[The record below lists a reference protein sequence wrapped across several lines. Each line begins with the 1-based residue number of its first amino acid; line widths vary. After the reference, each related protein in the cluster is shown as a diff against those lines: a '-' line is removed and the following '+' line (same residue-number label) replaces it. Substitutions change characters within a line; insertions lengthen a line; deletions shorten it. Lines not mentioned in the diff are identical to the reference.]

1 MNNSKVVEV
10 VEVVEVVCSLADSI
24 VMSDVKTIDNAK
36 QSQTDI
42 VMKWVE
48 AGVDLSAPSEA
59 AYPKVFGAAH
69 AQMYIDKEVGGKK
82 VNEGLITHFII
93 RGEGKDGAFKAVS
106 KKAYDAETRNRKG
119 LTSIEMLKYT
129 PLSDIKAAYGKSCS
143 EFIKTGRNKLKKNFI
158 HTANLWL
165 KLATERTAEIEAAE
179 RGEEKGDSVENTR
192 TIRPFEALVAWL
204 LYGEADAYSDGKHNP
219 AALMFKCRNQCGD
232 DAAAKMKTALS
243 VAVDLAA
250 KDKLFHTAKK

>member
-1 MNNSKVVEV
+1 MSNSKVVEV
-10 VEVVEVVCSLADSI
+10 VEVVEVVCSLADSV
-24 VMSDVKTIDNAK
+24 VMSDVKAIASAK
-36 QSQTDI
+36 QSQADI
-42 VMKWVE
+42 VLSWVE
-48 AGVDLSAPSEA
+48 AGVDLSSPSEA

-93 RGEGKDGAFKAVS
+93 RGEGKDGAFKVVS
-106 KKAYDAETRNRKG
+106 KKAYDAEDRNRKG
-119 LTSIEMLKYT
+119 I
-129 PLSDIKAAYGKSCS
+129 SD
-143 EFIKTGRNKLKKNFI
+143 FIKKGRNALKSDFR
-158 HTANLWL
+158 HTAVAWL
-165 KLATERTAEIEAAE
+165 KLASEATAEIEAAE

>member
-1 MNNSKVVEV
+1 MSNSKVVEV
-10 VEVVEVVCSLADSI
+10 VEVVEVACSLDPSV
-24 VMSDVKTIDNAK
+24 VMTNVMAIANAK
-36 QSQTDI
+36 QSQAEI
-42 VMKWVE
+42 VLSWVE
-48 AGVDLSAPSEA
+48 AGVDLSSPSEA
-59 AYPKVFGAAH
+59 AYPKMFAEAH
-69 AQMYIDKEVGGKK
+69 AAMYINKEVGGKK

-119 LTSIEMLKYT
+119 ITSIAMLKYT
-129 PLSDIKAAYGKSCS
+129 PLSDIKAAYGTACS
-143 EFIKTGRNKLKKNFI
+143 DFIKKGRNALKSNFR
-158 HTANLWL
+158 HTAVAWL
-165 KLATERTAEIEAAE
+165 KLASEATAEIEAAE

-192 TIRPFEALVAWL
+192 TVRPFEVLVAWL